1 MERLT
6 LEERAVLRL
15 IPVSDTKRI
24 NRVEIMNKTK
34 LSQRR
39 VKKIIDNLVNKCGI
53 VIIGERNGHTGYFI
67 PETNEAREKGI
78 RALRAQAYKE
88 LKRVRNIMKSD
99 LKSYEKYLEVKYEQS
114 V

>member
-6 LEERAVLRL
+6 SEERAVLRL

-24 NRVEIMNKTK
+24 N
-34 LSQRR
+34 
-39 VKKIIDNLVNKCGI
+39 LVNKYGI
-53 VIIGERNGHTGYFI
+53 VIIGERNGRTGYFI
-67 PETNEAREKGI
+67 PETNEARENGI

-99 LKSYEKYLEVKYEQS
+99 LKAYEKYLENEAVWTS
-114 V
+114 